1 MAGKW
6 GRQSTLQTWSTLS
19 CPKLDNH
26 AVTHTLVKVYQT
38 HALQVAI
45 YGLPS
50 AGVLALELLQQSQAR
65 GHASKQF
72 PRSEVIQNLSVFVA
86 CLGSMHTEGDG
97 NYQLC
102 LQARRMLQRILDTVL
117 SPQEPAAPPNPQTI
131 LTPSST
137 EFGGDGIYDFSW
149 MDNAEFDADFWMNL
163 PDHPLLAV
171 SENVSQALPAFMS
184 AV

>member
-1 MAGKW
+1 
-6 GRQSTLQTWSTLS
+6 
-19 CPKLDNH
+19 
-26 AVTHTLVKVYQT
+26 
-38 HALQVAI
+38 
-45 YGLPS
+45 
-50 AGVLALELLQQSQAR
+50 
-65 GHASKQF
+65 
-72 PRSEVIQNLSVFVA
+72 
-86 CLGSMHTEGDG
+86 MHTEGDG

-171 SENVSQALPAFMS
+171 SENANQALPAFMS

>member
-1 MAGKW
+1 
-6 GRQSTLQTWSTLS
+6 
-19 CPKLDNH
+19 
-26 AVTHTLVKVYQT
+26 
-38 HALQVAI
+38 
-45 YGLPS
+45 
-50 AGVLALELLQQSQAR
+50 VLALELLQQSQAR
-65 GHASKQF
+65 GHASKNF

-86 CLGSMHTEGDG
+86 CLGSIYAEGDG

-117 SPQEPAAPPNPQTI
+117 SPEHPAPAPQTL

-137 EFGGDGIYDFSW
+137 EFGEDGIYDFSW

-171 SENVSQALPAFMS
+171 SENANQTLPTYMG

>member
-1 MAGKW
+1 
-6 GRQSTLQTWSTLS
+6 
-19 CPKLDNH
+19 
-26 AVTHTLVKVYQT
+26 
-38 HALQVAI
+38 
-45 YGLPS
+45 
-50 AGVLALELLQQSQAR
+50 VLALELLQQSQAR
-65 GHASKQF
+65 GHASKNF

-86 CLGSMHTEGDG
+86 CLGSIYTEGDG

-117 SPQEPAAPPNPQTI
+117 SPEHPAPAPQTQ

-137 EFGGDGIYDFSW
+137 GFGEDGIYDFSW

-171 SENVSQALPAFMS
+171 SENANQALPTYMG

>member
-1 MAGKW
+1 MVVI
-6 GRQSTLQTWSTLS
+6 Q
-19 CPKLDNH
+19 
-26 AVTHTLVKVYQT
+26 VYQT
-38 HALQVAI
+38 NVLQVAI

-65 GHASKQF
+65 SHASKHF

-117 SPQEPAAPPNPQTI
+117 SPQEPATAPNPQT
-131 LTPSST
+131 LPTPSGT
-137 EFGGDGIYDFSW
+137 EFGENGIYDFSW
-149 MDNAEFDADFWMNL
+149 MENAEFDADFWMNL

-171 SENVSQALPAFMS
+171 SENANQALPTFMS

>member
-1 MAGKW
+1 M
-6 GRQSTLQTWSTLS
+6 
-19 CPKLDNH
+19 
-26 AVTHTLVKVYQT
+26 
-38 HALQVAI
+38 AI

-65 GHASKQF
+65 GHASKNF

-86 CLGSMHTEGDG
+86 CLGSIYTEGDG

-117 SPQEPAAPPNPQTI
+117 SPEHPAPALQTL

-137 EFGGDGIYDFSW
+137 EFGEDGIYDFSW
-149 MDNAEFDADFWMNL
+149 IDNAEFDADFWMNL

-171 SENVSQALPAFMS
+171 SENTNQALPTYMG